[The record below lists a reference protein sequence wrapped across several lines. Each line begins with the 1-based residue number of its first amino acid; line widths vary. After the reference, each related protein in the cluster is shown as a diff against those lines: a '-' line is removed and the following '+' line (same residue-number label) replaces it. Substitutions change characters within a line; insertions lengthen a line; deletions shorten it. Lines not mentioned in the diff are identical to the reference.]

1 MVIALLIGSQF
12 IQSQD
17 QKVVQEAIVK
27 SYALETAKKQNEAIE
42 ILKSLSNSENYPTK
56 LRLARFIHPK
66 DFKKK

>member
-17 QKVVQEAIVK
+17 QKVVQKAFVK
-27 SYALETAKKQNEAIE
+27 SNVLETAKKQNEAID
-42 ILKSLSNSENYPTK
+42 ILKSLSNSENYPTQ

-66 DFKKK
+66 DL

>member
-17 QKVVQEAIVK
+17 QKVVQEAFVK

-42 ILKSLSNSENYPTK
+42 ILKSLSNSENYQTQ
-56 LRLARFIHPK
+56 LSLARFIHPK
-66 DFKKK
+66 DL